1 MDIILAIFLQYWMYT
16 QIEYL
21 SIIQVHMCIQKFEDD
36 CPEIVVN
43 KLIAEL
49 NGNAITMDKPFV
61 HDRTRNAYSLLSRI
75 DSRCC
80 IRKTYARNF
89 VLIDMK
95 TDKCTGMVP
104 FEVITGSL

>member
-1 MDIILAIFLQYWMYT
+1 M
-16 QIEYL
+16 
-21 SIIQVHMCIQKFEDD
+21 
-36 CPEIVVN
+36 
-43 KLIAEL
+43 AEL

-80 IRKTYARNF
+80 IRKTYDRNF